1 MIFQGTQT
9 AQGVPDLFGTRYLYI
24 SSRVLSNGY
33 NALQKGGDKTSI
45 LGCLPV
51 CSTYGNIDKWEQEYL
66 VKKDYPS
73 PINVNNLDIQILDD
87 QGGVVDLQGTD
98 IVLIFECWCNTKL

>member
-1 MIFQGTQT
+1 MIFQGVQT
-9 AQGVPDLFGTRYLYI
+9 AQGVPDLFGTRFLYI

-51 CSTYGNIDKWEQEYL
+51 CSTYGNIDKWSQDYL

-73 PINVNNLDIQILDD
+73 PINVNSLDIQILDD
-87 QGGVVDLQGTD
+87 TGKVVDLQGTD